1 MEIEVSRPVGEDTWQ
16 ITRPLATTV
25 VFPSGFA
32 DQDLTVA
39 PDDSD
44 QYSPESVV
52 EWEPELTDTFT
63 AAFVDCP
70 NPFLHECRENR
81 DDPDEQCG
89 FIYAFYT
96 DEQSESATLNG
107 ELTTAGP
114 ADNQLVSMVHSTGIP
129 DMRTDMTRATL
140 HFRDDGLNIPDK
152 EQKLAVQ
159 GTVELSKRSDPV
171 FHMKI
176 VTPED

>member
-32 DQDLTVA
+32 DQDLIVA

-44 QYSPESVV
+44 RYAPESVV
-52 EWEPELTDTFT
+52 EWEPELTEQFT
-63 AAFVDCP
+63 AAFVDRA
-70 NPFLHECRENR
+70 NAFLHECLEER
-81 DDPDEQCG
+81 DNPDEECG
-89 FIYAFYT
+89 FIYAVYT
-96 DEQSESATLNG
+96 DGQSESATLNG
-107 ELTTAGP
+107 ELTTASP
-114 ADNQLVSMVHSTGIP
+114 ADNQLVSMAHSTGIP
-129 DMRTDMTRATL
+129 DMQTDVTSVTL
-140 HFRDDGLNIPDK
+140 HFRDDGLNLPDK

-159 GTVELSKRSDPV
+159 GTVELSKESNPV
-171 FHMKI
+171 FHMRI